1 MAVAKGT
8 AGEAN
13 VGAGDDDG
21 VGFDVEGR
29 VGLIVADADAE
40 AGVEGV
46 EGFAV
51 LPRVHADSATA
62 KNVTHRLIW
71 PCSCWL
77 VPPRI

>member
-62 KNVTHRLIW
+62 KNVTHRLI
-71 PCSCWL
+71 
-77 VPPRI
+77 